1 MTYKRDK
8 LRSFWSTTGAN
19 RLWRIQNL
27 NFVNPVQL
35 YVWVDL
41 KGGNCPYRQ
50 LRRNWRCKIDSPTFF
65 DDWGSKLFSH
75 IPSIIWSWETFL
87 LIYKLVDSPPPPTP
101 APSSRGSAW
110 VARRLVWS
118 FFSCL
123 IFLSGF
129 SRRMTFSWGKEKNRL
144 SLWGT
149 YCQHSELFSL
159 GSKFWLTSSGGGF
172 DIKVNECV
180 LFEILD

>member
-87 LIYKLVDSPPPPTP
+87 LIYKLVDSPPPPP
-101 APSSRGSAW
+101 PPPLLGVLRGLLDALFDLFS
-110 VARRLVWS
+110 LVWS
-118 FFSCL
+118 FCRGL
-123 IFLSGF
+123 VEEWLFLEVKKKIG
-129 SRRMTFSWGKEKNRL
+129 
-144 SLWGT
+144 
-149 YCQHSELFSL
+149 YHC
-159 GSKFWLTSSGGGF
+159 GGHTVSTLNYF
-172 DIKVNECV
+172 P
-180 LFEILD
+180 